1 MKESNLGV
9 AASAGEC
16 RRGQRVLNVSVCNCF
31 GNAGD
36 DNNDHDDNGHLYS
49 IKNKA
54 IMYQCQSVKYDG
66 NNEVD
71 GSYDYSFRVRQ
82 TTDLDA
88 SHSNRFV

>member
-16 RRGQRVLNVSVCNCF
+16 RRGQRVLNASVCNFF

-36 DNNDHDDNGHLYS
+36 DNNDHDEIGHLYS
-49 IKNKA
+49 IENKA
-54 IMYQCQSVKYDG
+54 IMSNYVKYDG

-88 SHSNRFV
+88 RHSNRFV